1 MIVVETSRT
10 GAPIMKVDGRA
21 LASAVD
27 PLREAASWAKSVE
40 ATLAPGTAAIVIGV
54 GCGYHVAA
62 LKVLCPR
69 SQVVAIESSTEV
81 AAKALEFN
89 PGALKPGDV
98 IVEND
103 RLKLTEHANIR
114 DAIGGVFVPVIH
126 GPTAQL
132 RPEWSSQMSAFLMA
146 RDKLSFLLQLRMRP
160 DLFALL
166 DPKKIEA
173 IGNEPISIK
182 TLQKLFKDSVASSH
196 ERRLWR
202 VLEELV
208 L

>member
-1 MIVVETSRT
+1 MIVVETSRS
-10 GAPIMKVDGRA
+10 GAPILKVDGRA

-40 ATLAPGTAAIVIGV
+40 ATLAPGTAAIVLGV

-69 SQVVAIESSTEV
+69 SQVIAIESSAEV

-89 PGALKPGDV
+89 PSLKPGDV

-103 RLKLTEHANIR
+103 RMKLTEHANVR
-114 DAIGGVFVPVIH
+114 DAIGGVFVPVTH
-126 GPTAQL
+126 GATAQI
-132 RPEWSSQMSAFLMA
+132 RPEWTSQMSALLMA

-166 DPKKIEA
+166 DPKKIETL
-173 IGNEPISIK
+173 GSEPISIK
-182 TLQKLFKDSVASSH
+182 TLQKLFNDTSASSH